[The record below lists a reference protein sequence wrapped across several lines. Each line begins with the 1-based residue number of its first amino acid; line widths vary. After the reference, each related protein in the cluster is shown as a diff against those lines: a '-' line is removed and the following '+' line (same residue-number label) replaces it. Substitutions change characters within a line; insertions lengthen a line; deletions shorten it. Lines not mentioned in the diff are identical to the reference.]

1 MKFEILEEKE
11 NLLFKR
17 KEILA
22 SVNFGSA
29 ATTSKMEMQKAIADH
44 LKVDAESVE
53 ISKILSEDGMARG
66 KAWIKVWHEK
76 KVPIHTSKK
85 AAEAAKAAEEKK

>member
-11 NLLFKR
+11 NPLFKR
-17 KEILA
+17 KEILV

-29 ATTSKMEMQKAIADH
+29 ATTSKMEMQKAIADQ

-53 ISKILSEDGMARG
+53 VSKILSDIGMARG
-66 KAWIKVWHEK
+66 KAWVKVWKEK

-85 AAEAAKAAEEKK
+85 AAPDAAAAEAK